1 LDLLLQD
8 AKTLKRTIADTAA
21 AINFRAIMEGTDD
34 YVYFKDRNHVFTGAS
49 QTLVSLCPNAKHWS
63 DLIGQTDYDVFPE
76 ELADCYYRLE
86 RQIFDGLP
94 IASEIQPTV
103 DKAGR
108 KGWVDNRKYPLR
120 DDDGTIIGLYGIAR
134 DITELKQAA
143 VVHESDAALA
153 ERSRRALLSAM
164 EDQQRVHTAVRE
176 REARYAVMV
185 NSISDAIV
193 SADSAGQII
202 AWNPGA
208 ERIFGYSAREI
219 LGQSLR
225 LLIPPRHLEHH
236 ETGMARVLAGGP
248 HHIIGTTMEAEGRRE
263 DGSEFP
269 LNLSLSEWQIGP
281 QKFFTA
287 VIRDI
292 SEQNVHK
299 REIERLNRFYE
310 LISLVRQVLMRRKDR
325 DQMFAEVCRVVRDCG
340 RFQITWIGWLDPTTG
355 LLDPVAVSGD
365 DQGYVPRLRIS
376 ANPDLPEGQGP
387 SGLAFREGRV
397 VVCNDFFADPTT
409 RPWREAAARSGF
421 QSSIALPLRQDGR
434 PAGLLTVYAADK
446 NVFGPK
452 EIALLEQAAT
462 DLSFALDILA
472 GEARRDQAEARL
484 RKLSTIIEQAP
495 LSVVITDLAGTI
507 EYVNPRFTRVTGYAP
522 EEVLGHN
529 PRVLKS
535 GETTPDI
542 YRAMWSALTRGEVWT
557 GELRNRSKNGEL
569 ILESAVIAPVV
580 DDHGRATHY
589 VALKDDITAQRRATA
604 ETAAQLEKE
613 HQISEMKTRF
623 ISLTSHEFRTP
634 MAAALGSVE
643 ILANHL
649 DRLDPAKRTEL
660 LARIASSLH
669 RMDEM
674 LDEMLLLNR
683 IDANR
688 VEVKPSPVD
697 LRSFLASE
705 IEEIRLGDRDGHRF
719 AFHPSGDGAPFV
731 TDPGLLHHMISNLL
745 SNAVRYS
752 RGDTLVTVH
761 LDVTAGHLRVTI
773 EDEGIGIPEKD
784 RPRLFEAFERGSNV
798 GTIKGTGLGLNIVK
812 RMTELL
818 GGTITLEPSTGVG
831 SRFTLQLPPLPAPTP
846 SR

>member
-1 LDLLLQD
+1 
-8 AKTLKRTIADTAA
+8 
-21 AINFRAIMEGTDD
+21 
-34 YVYFKDRNHVFTGAS
+34 
-49 QTLVSLCPNAKHWS
+49 
-63 DLIGQTDYDVFPE
+63 
-76 ELADCYYRLE
+76 
-86 RQIFDGLP
+86 
-94 IASEIQPTV
+94 
-103 DKAGR
+103 
-108 KGWVDNRKYPLR
+108 VDNRKYPLR

-340 RFQITWIGWLDPTTG
+340 RFQITWIGWLDPKTG

-507 EYVNPRFTRVTGYAP
+507 EYVNPR
-522 EEVLGHN
+522 L
-529 PRVLKS
+529 LKS

-634 MAAALGSVE
+634 LAAALGSVE

-831 SRFTLQLPPLPAPTP
+831 SRFTLQLPPLPATTP